1 MVLKVEGPRGRNAG
15 SFWEG
20 SVARGQPLGNGD
32 LVLVAVGT
40 EFCLQQG
47 PGSMFVSRPS
57 W

>member
-1 MVLKVEGPRGRNAG
+1 MKMEGPRGRNAG
-15 SFWEG
+15 SFWKR
-20 SVARGQPLGNGD
+20 SVALGQPVGNGD

-47 PGSMFVSRPS
+47 PGSVFVSRAS

>member
-1 MVLKVEGPRGRNAG
+1 MVLKMEGPRGRNAG
-15 SFWEG
+15 SFWKR
-20 SVARGQPLGNGD
+20 SVALGQPVGNGD

-47 PGSMFVSRPS
+47 PGSVFVSRAS